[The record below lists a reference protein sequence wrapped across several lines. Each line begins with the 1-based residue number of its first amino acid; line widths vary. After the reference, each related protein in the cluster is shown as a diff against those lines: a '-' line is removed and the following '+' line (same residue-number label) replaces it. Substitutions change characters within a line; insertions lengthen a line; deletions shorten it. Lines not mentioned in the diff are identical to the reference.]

1 MIDQKSRLKNQI
13 SSITQ
18 NQQKKINEIESDL
31 NDLKQTGEIANK
43 KDNVESL
50 FRILIE
56 NFSSLKT
63 ELSEIKTEFGN
74 KLSNLIV
81 EMTELKSE
89 IEKVG
94 DLKNKARNHKEVF
107 EDIKMK

>member
-1 MIDQKSRLKNQI
+1 MIDQKSRLENQI

-63 ELSEIKTEFGN
+63 EMSEIKTKFW
-74 KLSNLIV
+74 K
-81 EMTELKSE
+81 
-89 IEKVG
+89 
-94 DLKNKARNHKEVF
+94 
-107 EDIKMK
+107 